1 MTAVQQ
7 LPEFLLAVSCPTL
20 VLVLPCYCTAILYR
34 WISLSC
40 TQAVSQHVPSCSS
53 SLSVSLG
60 PEVWVWPGL
69 SALWPGLQHLT
80 GSWHPWPNC
89 GPLPASVSCTLPSE
103 RWWRSAGPDA
113 SYWWAQPSPYST
125 TSECLRSKRNIY
137 MPHFTA
143 LIWTKYFKFYKN
155 LQTLY
160 EIRLQKQIQTRP
172 ILPLFYRKH
181 AELVVYHPHCWSDF
195 LTRVQQSVDK
205 IFKMTVCE
213 TINGISDLES
223 DLNQEIVFVTLTGE
237 M

>member
-20 VLVLPCYCTAILYR
+20 VLVLPCCCNAILYR

-60 PEVWVWPGL
+60 PEVLVWPGL

-125 TSECLRSKRNIY
+125 TSECLRSERNIY
-137 MPHFTA
+137 T
-143 LIWTKYFKFYKN
+143 LIKFSAGMEKIKLMN
-155 LQTLY
+155 RH

-172 ILPLFYRKH
+172 ILPLFYWKH

-195 LTRVQQSVDK
+195 LMRVRQSVDK
-205 IFKMTVCE
+205 MLKWQYVKLLMEILL
-213 TINGISDLES
+213 INGIIFKSRLWFLSPWLEKC
-223 DLNQEIVFVTLTGE
+223 NQ
-237 M
+237 

>member
-20 VLVLPCYCTAILYR
+20 VLVLPCYCNAILYR

-60 PEVWVWPGL
+60 PEVLVWPGL

-103 RWWRSAGPDA
+103 RYWRSAGPDA
-113 SYWWAQPSPYST
+113 SYWWAQPSLYST
-125 TSECLRSKRNIY
+125 TSECLRSERNIY
-137 MPHFTA
+137 T
-143 LIWTKYFKFYKN
+143 LIKFSAGMEKIK
-155 LQTLY
+155 LTFSA
-160 EIRLQKQIQTRP
+160 T
-172 ILPLFYRKH
+172 F
-181 AELVVYHPHCWSDF
+181 HC
-195 LTRVQQSVDK
+195 
-205 IFKMTVCE
+205 I
-213 TINGISDLES
+213 
-223 DLNQEIVFVTLTGE
+223 DLNQVFQVLQKRTDIWNQVAETDSNKANTTSVLLEACRVGSISSTLLIRFLNESPTVCRQKC
-237 M
+237 

>member
-20 VLVLPCYCTAILYR
+20 VLVLPCYCNAILYR

-60 PEVWVWPGL
+60 PEVLVWPGL

-103 RWWRSAGPDA
+103 RYWRSAGPDA
-113 SYWWAQPSPYST
+113 SYWWAQPSLYST
-125 TSECLRSKRNIY
+125 TSECLRSERNIY
-137 MPHFTA
+137 T
-143 LIWTKYFKFYKN
+143 LIKFSAGMEKIKLTFSATFHCIDMNQVFQVLQNRTDMKSGCRNRFKQGQYY
-155 LQTLY
+155 LCSTG
-160 EIRLQKQIQTRP
+160 
-172 ILPLFYRKH
+172 
-181 AELVVYHPHCWSDF
+181 SM
-195 LTRVQQSVDK
+195 QSW
-205 IFKMTVCE
+205 
-213 TINGISDLES
+213 
-223 DLNQEIVFVTLTGE
+223 
-237 M
+237 